1 MSPSIQQTH
10 LQQEQKKSVCRFNTT
25 TTHHHHRHEFQF
37 LPKTSLLVWVLLWE
51 EEECGRSKRKRQEV
65 MDGVMEDQAG
75 IVWVF
80 SGLEFRIR
88 V

>member
-10 LQQEQKKSVCRFNTT
+10 LQQEQKKSVCRFHTA

-37 LPKTSLLVWVLLWE
+37 LPKLAYLFGVLLWE
-51 EEECGRSKRKRQEV
+51 EEEECGRSRRKRQEV
-65 MDGVMEDQAG
+65 MDGVTEDQAG
-75 IVWVF
+75 IVWV
-80 SGLEFRIR
+80 GVPRFR

>member
-1 MSPSIQQTH
+1 
-10 LQQEQKKSVCRFNTT
+10 
-25 TTHHHHRHEFQF
+25 
-37 LPKTSLLVWVLLWE
+37 LWEEE
-51 EEECGRSKRKRQEV
+51 EEECGRSRRKRQEV